1 MPNIAPINFI
11 RFRGPLHIFIE
22 IKNGITS
29 LKKVEEDQKKFKS
42 SLGEITSGDPKYK
55 SDSQPNAIN
64 NIKTLYN
71 SRQRIVD
78 LFNDYSKIRSEAIYE
93 IKQDETKVTK
103 IKILTPKQM
112 LQRLPIALAQ
122 VKEGNNSENLLN

>member
-42 SLGEITSGDPKYK
+42 SLGEIT
-55 SDSQPNAIN
+55 
-64 NIKTLYN
+64 
-71 SRQRIVD
+71 
-78 LFNDYSKIRSEAIYE
+78 
-93 IKQDETKVTK
+93 
-103 IKILTPKQM
+103 
-112 LQRLPIALAQ
+112 
-122 VKEGNNSENLLN
+122 